1 MREARRHGGHGRRG
15 FASEGRGLAQ
25 VMHWETRRCEVGD
38 GGGSGMERGRRQVG
52 HVVKT
57 FGGWVGRDTR
67 LVQRQV
73 VCALARA
80 RAVVVRVGVG
90 SSG

>member
-1 MREARRHGGHGRRG
+1 
-15 FASEGRGLAQ
+15 
-25 VMHWETRRCEVGD
+25 
-38 GGGSGMERGRRQVG
+38 MERGRRQVG